1 MCPTVFDANGIED
14 DKQVAV
20 LLTAIGS
27 SPYALL
33 SSLIAPRKPR
43 EKSFA
48 ELTETLCCHFDP
60 KPLVIAK
67 RFHLHRRNQASGENI
82 SEYVGL
88 ICGRAEMTGD
98 ALQIWQLLG
107 ASLMRSFHLWTSTR
121 EHTEEIVD

>member
-1 MCPTVFDANGIED
+1 MCSTVFDANGIED

-27 SPYALL
+27 STYALL

-67 RFHLHRRNQASGENI
+67 RFHFHRRNQASGGNI

-98 ALQIWQLLG
+98 ALQILAITW
-107 ASLMRSFHLWTSTR
+107 SKPYEIISFVDFNTR
-121 EHTEEIVD
+121 THGRDC

>member
-27 SPYALL
+27 STYALL

-67 RFHLHRRNQASGENI
+67 RFHFHRRNQASGENI

-98 ALQIWQLLG
+98 ALQILAITW
-107 ASLMRSFHLWTSTR
+107 SKPYEIISF
-121 EHTEEIVD
+121 VDFNTTTHGRDC